1 MTKGM
6 TTMTTMNKHLAVLLI
21 CSASILAGCSK
32 QEDAAAPQASGSGA
46 AVSAAPAAVPKEAV
60 SERAAIP
67 TMQQADKSKP
77 LNEYQELTNGRTLLF
92 VHLSVDTMPLDYPRI
107 ASLVSAEYSK
117 SKDEFRKND
126 LLTALRPGIDAEIAK
141 ARANRY
147 YQMTGE
153 VEIEKY
159 DFETKSFRLG
169 TFSDAGSHIYFNDI
183 KDYSIAFINARQFQQ
198 LRVEDEAQARRVEA
212 VRAETGAGANA
223 LAKAYAKH
231 KLFLTIYFFAAEAK
245 LGQPVLL
252 AEVTKVQLRD
262 ENGNLLAEM

>member
-1 MTKGM
+1 MK
-6 TTMTTMNKHLAVLLI
+6 MNDLAILLV
-21 CSASILAGCSK
+21 CSAAMLAGCSK
-32 QEDAAAPQASGSGA
+32 QEEAAAPQASGSGP
-46 AVSAAPAAVPKEAV
+46 AVSAATAAVPKEAV
-60 SERAAIP
+60 PERAAVP
-67 TMQQADKSKP
+67 AVPKADRSKP
-77 LNEYQELTNGRTLLF
+77 LAEYQELTNGRTVLF
-92 VHLSVDTMPLDYPRI
+92 AHLSVDTMPIDYPRI
-107 ASLVSAEYSK
+107 ANLVSVEYAS
-117 SKDEFRKND
+117 SKDEFRKHD

-147 YQMTGE
+147 YRMQGE
-153 VEIEKY
+153 AEIEKY

-183 KDYSIAFINARQFQQ
+183 KDYSIAFINAREFQQ

-223 LAKAYAKH
+223 LARAYAKH
-231 KLFLTIYFFAAEAK
+231 KLFLTIFFYAAEAK